1 MNETMQRDFKVITN
15 PTVARKLCKKG
26 FYIVD
31 IKKLKGSVD
40 GTAFIFNNTPE
51 FQTALGE
58 IVAEKKKNAEAT
70 E

>member
-1 MNETMQRDFKVITN
+1 MNETIQKDFKVITN

-58 IVAEKKKNAEAT
+58 IVAARKQSEE
-70 E
+70 